1 MGNGQSELI
10 ELTEF
15 QTENGFAFRDPLLLQ
30 QALTHRSY
38 VNEHDDEDLS
48 DNERL
53 EFLGDA
59 VLDFVSGE
67 MLYLRFRDM
76 PEGDLTRL
84 RAALVRT
91 ESLAALAVKCRLGE
105 ALRMGKGEEKGGGR
119 ERLNNLCGGFEAV
132 IGALYLDQGLEA
144 VKTFMIPQLL
154 QRLELVFAEQ
164 LDKDARSILQ
174 EISQAQYNQT
184 PMYRLV
190 DSFGPEHEKAF
201 TFEALIGEQSV
212 GRGVGRSKQAA
223 SQAAAQDALHQLENG
238 LIINLPEAADQPN
251 ANSPAV

>member
-1 MGNGQSELI
+1 M
-10 ELTEF
+10 ELTAISKRRMDSH
-15 QTENGFAFRDPLLLQ
+15 FATRLLLQ

-67 MLYLRFRDM
+67 MLYRRFPEM

-144 VKTFMIPQLL
+144 VKTFVMPQLAGAAGAGAC
-154 QRLELVFAEQ
+154 RI
-164 LDKDARSILQ
+164 ARQ
-174 EISQAQYNQT
+174 GCAQH
-184 PMYRLV
+184 PA
-190 DSFGPEHEKAF
+190 G
-201 TFEALIGEQSV
+201 
-212 GRGVGRSKQAA
+212 
-223 SQAAAQDALHQLENG
+223 
-238 LIINLPEAADQPN
+238 DQPGD
-251 ANSPAV
+251 STT

>member
-1 MGNGQSELI
+1 M

-15 QTENGFAFRDPLLLQ
+15 QTENGLAFGDLLLLQ

-38 VNEHDDEDLS
+38 VNEHDDQDLS

-67 MLYLRFRDM
+67 LLYRRFPQM

-91 ESLAALAVKCRLGE
+91 ESLAALALKCRLGE

-119 ERLNNLCGGFEAV
+119 ERLNNLCAGFEAV
-132 IGALYLDQGLEA
+132 VGALYLDQGLEA
-144 VKTFMIPQLL
+144 VRTFVTPQLL
-154 QRLELVFAEQ
+154 TRLDQVLAES

-174 EISQAQYNQT
+174 EISQAQYSLT
-184 PMYRLV
+184 PAYRLV
-190 DSFGPEHEKAF
+190 DASGPEHEKEF
-201 TFEALIGEQSV
+201 VFEALIGDQVV
-212 GRGVGRSKQAA
+212 GRGSGRSKQAA
-223 SQAAAQDALHQLENG
+223 SQAAAQDALERLEKG
-238 LIINLPEAADQPN
+238 ASGD
-251 ANSPAV
+251 

>member
-1 MGNGQSELI
+1 MI

-15 QTENGFAFRDPLLLQ
+15 QTENNLHFRDAGLLQ
-30 QALTHRSY
+30 TALTHRSY
-38 VNEHDDEDLS
+38 VNEHDDPALS

-67 MLYLRFRDM
+67 MLFRRFPKM

-91 ESLAALAVKCRLGE
+91 ESLATLAVKCRLGE

-119 ERLNNLCGGFEAV
+119 ERPNNLCGGFEAV

-144 VKTFMIPQLL
+144 VREFVTPQLL
-154 QRLELVFAEQ
+154 QRLDQVLAES
-164 LDKDARSILQ
+164 LDRDARSILQ
-174 EISQAQYNQT
+174 EISQATYNLT
-184 PMYRLV
+184 PAYRQV
-190 DSFGPEHEKAF
+190 ASSGPEHEKQF
-201 TFEALIGEQSV
+201 TFEALIGGQIV
-212 GRGVGRSKQAA
+212 GSGMGRSKQAA
-223 SQAAAQDALHQLENG
+223 SQAAAQNALEQLEGG
-238 LIINLPEAADQPN
+238 LSLDLPQTAHAADEGK
-251 ANSPAV
+251 

>member
-1 MGNGQSELI
+1 M

-15 QTENGFAFRDPLLLQ
+15 QTENGLHFHDPALLQ

-38 VNEHDDEDLS
+38 VNEHDEADLS

-59 VLDFVSGE
+59 VLDFISGE
-67 MLYLRFRDM
+67 MLYRRFPDM

-119 ERLNNLCGGFEAV
+119 ERPNNLCGGFEAV

-144 VKTFMIPQLL
+144 VRTFVHAAACWSGWSRCLPSRWTRM
-154 QRLELVFAEQ
+154 RAASC
-164 LDKDARSILQ
+164 KRSARRD
-174 EISQAQYNQT
+174 YNLT
-184 PMYRLV
+184 PIYRLV
-190 DSFGPEHEKAF
+190 DAFGTRTREGIHLRGADRR
-201 TFEALIGEQSV
+201 A
-212 GRGVGRSKQAA
+212 GRSGSGVGRSKQAA
-223 SQAAAQDALHQLENG
+223 SQAAAQDALDRLESG
-238 LIINLPEAADQPN
+238 VVD
-251 ANSPAV
+251 

>member
-1 MGNGQSELI
+1 MD
-10 ELTEF
+10 LTEF
-15 QTENGFAFRDPLLLQ
+15 QAQNGFAFRAPLLLQ

-38 VNEHDDEDLS
+38 VNEHDEEDLS

-59 VLDFVSGE
+59 VLDFISGE
-67 MLYLRFRDM
+67 MLYRRFPDM
-76 PEGDLTRL
+76 PEGDMTRL

-91 ESLAALAVKCRLGE
+91 ESLAALAVRCRLGE

-144 VKTFMIPQLL
+144 VKTFMLPQLL
-154 QRLELVFAEQ
+154 ERLEQVFAEQ

-174 EISQAQYNQT
+174 EVSQATYNLT
-184 PMYRLV
+184 PVYRLV
-190 DSFGPEHEKAF
+190 DAFGPEHEKEF
-201 TFEALIGEQSV
+201 TFEALIGEQVV
-212 GRGVGRSKQAA
+212 GHGVGRSKQAA
-223 SQAAAQDALHQLENG
+223 SQAAAQNALDALERG
-238 LIINLPEAADQPN
+238 LIIVLPRVADESS
-251 ANSPAV
+251 SPAE

>member
-1 MGNGQSELI
+1 MIDLAQ
-10 ELTEF
+10 F
-15 QTENGFAFRDPLLLQ
+15 QAENDLAFSDALLLQ

-38 VNEHDDEDLS
+38 VNEHDDADLS

-59 VLDFVSGE
+59 VLDFISGE
-67 MLYLRFRDM
+67 LLFRRFPEM

-132 IGALYLDQGLEA
+132 IGALYLDQGLEVVRA
-144 VKTFMIPQLL
+144 FVTPRLL
-154 QRLELVFAEQ
+154 ERLNQVLAES
-164 LDKDARSILQ
+164 LDKDARSLLQ
-174 EISQAQYNQT
+174 EISQAQFNLT
-184 PMYRLV
+184 PAYRLV
-190 DSFGPEHEKAF
+190 DATGPEHEKEF
-201 TFEALIGEQSV
+201 VFEALIGDRVV

-223 SQAAAQDALHQLENG
+223 SQAAAQDALERLDSGERT
-238 LIINLPEAADQPN
+238 AR
-251 ANSPAV
+251 